1 MEELQAADDSDVMQ
15 QLVKPGLLLK
25 FESWGVS
32 SGVLAA
38 CEQGLNRGLSED
50 LGLEADCL
58 LYGAPGNMDEVIT
71 RICGNLHLPQEAVF
85 VPAMRRKLKMLGAT
99 EIFIDAAVVA
109 VSRRTP
115 ADLAL
120 WATAPEDLAA
130 IRELR
135 RFFDEALGDEAQ
147 LHEHLFRPALQQRF
161 QELGAPTEVC
171 QRAAAALAPDVLDAV
186 AEEYQLL
193 ILSPL
198 RRLGG
203 DSASTALPGS
213 CAWEL
218 LRALRL
224 GQELQDFLRPTLQ
237 RRLVKLGANR
247 PAEDMLVGSTDI
259 ATLKRNGPT
268 LLDACHGIADGHCMA
283 WPSTTSSS
291 ARRVVSSRWT
301 SSARS
306 WVWRKS
312 CRPCCGQPLWAVCS
326 AWAPRQ
332 PRCEP

>member
-1 MEELQAADDSDVMQ
+1 MA
-15 QLVKPGLLLK
+15 
-25 FESWGVS
+25 
-32 SGVLAA
+32 
-38 CEQGLNRGLSED
+38 
-50 LGLEADCL
+50 
-58 LYGAPGNMDEVIT
+58 
-71 RICGNLHLPQEAVF
+71 
-85 VPAMRRKLKMLGAT
+85 
-99 EIFIDAAVVA
+99 A

-203 DSASTALPGS
+203 ASASTALPGS
-213 CAWEL
+213 CAWEHQPYG
-218 LRALRL
+218 LRRD
-224 GQELQDFLRPTLQ
+224 E
-237 RRLVKLGANR
+237 
-247 PAEDMLVGSTDI
+247 
-259 ATLKRNGPT
+259 
-268 LLDACHGIADGHCMA
+268 
-283 WPSTTSSS
+283 
-291 ARRVVSSRWT
+291 ARRSFR
-301 SSARS
+301 
-306 WVWRKS
+306 
-312 CRPCCGQPLWAVCS
+312 G
-326 AWAPRQ
+326 PRIS
-332 PRCEP
+332 E